1 MAKPTTKIAPLD
13 PAFHGESNYEV
24 GLEDLLTERRNLIAK
39 LEADRQTSQE
49 TLQSARE
56 ALQVVEGLWQNYT
69 PERHRFDIRYRAGRQ
84 NASLSGSELFQW
96 APWPIAASSSRD

>member
-24 GLEDLLTERRNLIAK
+24 GLEDLLTERRNLIAR
-39 LEADRQTSQE
+39 LEADPQTNPE

-56 ALQVVEGLWQNYT
+56 ALQVVEGLWQNYHIGMNVF
-69 PERHRFDIRYRAGRQ
+69 RNAKGGRDGIR
-84 NASLSGSELFQW
+84 EVKT
-96 APWPIAASSSRD
+96 D

>member
-24 GLEDLLTERRNLIAK
+24 GLEDLLTERKNLIAK
-39 LEADRQTSQE
+39 LEADPQTSQE

-56 ALQVVEGLWQNYT
+56 ALQVVEGLWQNYHIGMNVF
-69 PERHRFDIRYRAGRQ
+69 RNAKGGRDGIR
-84 NASLSGSELFQW
+84 EVKT
-96 APWPIAASSSRD
+96 D

>member
-24 GLEDLLTERRNLIAK
+24 GLEDLLTENRNLVAK
-39 LEADRQTSQE
+39 LEADPQTSQE

-56 ALQVVEGLWQNYT
+56 ALQVVEGLWQNYHIGMNVF
-69 PERHRFDIRYRAGRQ
+69 RNAKGGRDGIR
-84 NASLSGSELFQW
+84 E
-96 APWPIAASSSRD
+96 IKTD

>member
-39 LEADRQTSQE
+39 LEADSQTDQE

-56 ALQVVEGLWQNYT
+56 ALQVVEGLWQNYHIGMNVF
-69 PERHRFDIRYRAGRQ
+69 RNAKGGRDGIR
-84 NASLSGSELFQW
+84 EVKT
-96 APWPIAASSSRD
+96 D

>member
-39 LEADRQTSQE
+39 LEGDPHTSQE
-49 TLQSARE
+49 TLQSAKE
-56 ALQVVEGLWQNYT
+56 ALQVVEGLWQNYHIGMNVFRNAKGGR
-69 PERHRFDIRYRAGRQ
+69 EGIR
-84 NASLSGSELFQW
+84 EVKT
-96 APWPIAASSSRD
+96 D